1 MLGCSSLY
9 EFPLKGREGK
19 KKKTMDKC
27 LMNSSYPIPLIF
39 QIEALHAGF
48 PIPHA
53 QLRSG

>member
-39 QIEALHAGF
+39 QIEALHSGF